1 MAPQLIPLGEEV
13 TVPDPVP
20 AFDTVRAYLL
30 SVKVAVTDLA
40 ASMVT
45 TQVPV
50 PEHPAPDQ
58 PVKVEPV
65 EEAADRVTT
74 VL

>member
-1 MAPQLIPLGEEV
+1 MIPDGELV
-13 TVPDPVP
+13 TVPDPLP
-20 AFDTVRAYLL
+20 AFVTVKAYLL

-50 PEHPAPDQ
+50 PEHPDPDQ

-65 EEAADRVTT
+65 EGAAVRVTT